1 MPLIT
6 VLMPV
11 RNGTSTLGAA
21 LRSTLAALPRDA
33 EIALM
38 DDGSTEDVP
47 GVLDALGSARV
58 HYHRTEQSHG
68 PGAATRALMDRT
80 DSEYVFR
87 MDQDDI
93 SFPGRFTLQLRQLR
107 GTDLIV
113 GPAVTFTTRPV
124 RLRPELPLPITAEAM
139 PLHLLVHNPL
149 CHPTMGARR
158 STLERI
164 GGWRAVRAEDYDLW
178 LRALT
183 AGLRLTRGGVPVLG
197 YRRHGGQV
205 SAEPTYARTA
215 LSEPALR
222 QAYTDFVRARFDV
235 EPVWLD
241 RLWGTSADADGDACP
256 GDGPAGGGLD
266 VLRALVDARAARL
279 GPVQRLVLSRTT
291 RLLAGR

>member
-11 RNGTSTLGAA
+11 RNGTSTLVTA
-21 LRSTLAALPRDA
+21 LRSTLAALPRDS
-33 EIALM
+33 EIVVM
-38 DDGSTEDVP
+38 DDGSDEDVR
-47 GVLDALGSARV
+47 GAIDALGSARV
-58 HYHRTEQSHG
+58 RCFRTEHSQG
-68 PGAATRALMDRT
+68 PGAATRALMART

-93 SFPGRFTLQLRQLR
+93 SFPGRFALQLRQLR
-107 GTDLIV
+107 ATDIVV
-113 GPAVTFTTRPV
+113 GPAVTFTTHPV

-139 PLHLLVHNPL
+139 PLHLLIHNPL

-164 GGWRAVRAEDYDLW
+164 GGWRDVRAEDYDLW
-178 LRALT
+178 LRVLT

-197 YRRHGGQV
+197 YRRHAAQV
-205 SAEPTYARTA
+205 SAGSGYARAA

-222 QAYTDFVRARFDV
+222 QAYTDFVRRRFDV

-241 RLWGTSADADGDACP
+241 RLWGAD
-256 GDGPAGGGLD
+256 PAGGGLD
-266 VLRALVDARAARL
+266 VLRALVDGEAARL
-279 GPVQRLVLSRTT
+279 SPTQRLVLSRTT